1 MKLLTIAA
9 SFRLQRSDRS
19 MDNRSDIWRGVDA
32 IKARFID
39 LSDKVWGTPE
49 VCYTEARS
57 AAEHLA
63 ELKHQGFRITEN
75 VAGIPTALMGEWGE
89 GGPVIA
95 FLGEY
100 DALPG
105 LSQEAGVAEHRPVET
120 GGHGH
125 GCGHNLLGSAALL
138 AATAV
143 KDWLA
148 EHKVQGR
155 VRYYGCPAEEGG
167 AAKAFMVRS
176 GAFADADI
184 AVTWHPHSFWE
195 VAVTPSLAN
204 TRADFIFTGRT
215 SHAAASPHL
224 GRSALDAV
232 ELMNVGVNYMRE
244 HMPSDARVH
253 YALLDTG
260 GIAPNV
266 VQAHARVRY
275 SIRARDLPGMTELVE
290 RASTE
295 MRRGRGMRGAAGE
308 DEIGARV
315 RERRRDRDFP
325 EAVRVPGHGDIG
337 IGERA
342 RAHHEGLG
350 RAAFLGGTAVIADA
364 AGHLVLGKPV
374 LHGGGGE
381 QRRRAQQIVAAAMAV
396 TAGLDRPVLG
406 NAGLLAE
413 AGQGVIFAE
422 ERDDGAALAPFAHQ
436 RGRNAGQVLGD
447 AETLV
452 LKLSQMLGGGARLG
466 VAHLRRSPDLVAPV
480 DETRLDRVTATPNV
494 TTVVHAPVRS
504 SQVKTK
510 RQWLPAS
517 RWPA

>member
-1 MKLLTIAA
+1 
-9 SFRLQRSDRS
+9 
-19 MDNRSDIWRGVDA
+19 MDNRSDIWRGVDE
-32 IKARFID
+32 IKPRFTALAD
-39 LSDKVWGTPE
+39 RVWGMPE

-57 AAEHLA
+57 SAEHLA
-63 ELKHQGFRITEN
+63 ELRHQGFRITEN
-75 VAGIPTALMGEWGE
+75 VADIPTAMMGEWGE

-105 LSQEAGVAEHRPVET
+105 LSQEAGVAEPRPVEA

-148 EHKVQGR
+148 ANKVPGR

-167 AAKAFMVRS
+167 AAKTFMVRS
-176 GAFADADI
+176 GAFDDADV
-184 AVTWHPHSFWE
+184 AVTWHPYPFWE

-204 TRADFIFTGRT
+204 TRADFTFTGRT

-275 SIRARDLPGMTELVE
+275 SIRARDLPGMNELV
-290 RASTE
+290 
-295 MRRGRGMRGAAGE
+295 GR
-308 DEIGARV
+308 V
-315 RERRRDRDFP
+315 
-325 EAVRVPGHGDIG
+325 HK
-337 IGERA
+337 
-342 RAHHEGLG
+342 
-350 RAAFLGGTAVIADA
+350 IA
-364 AGHLVLGKPV
+364 
-374 LHGGGGE
+374 
-381 QRRRAQQIVAAAMAV
+381 Q
-396 TAGLDRPVLG
+396 
-406 NAGLLAE
+406 
-413 AGQGVIFAE
+413 
-422 ERDDGAALAPFAHQ
+422 GAALMTETKMEMKIISAVSNLLHNAPLEQALHGIMEDLGPPHFDEADKDFAAKIQ
-436 RGRNAGQVLGD
+436 ATLSDKDIASDYDMIGMEPSATGRSPTSSCRSMPSA
-447 AETLV
+447 T
-452 LKLSQMLGGGARLG
+452 
-466 VAHLRRSPDLVAPV
+466 RRSARPMSAMSAGWYRPRRSMRPPIAIGTPLHTWQVVAQGKSAHAHKAMVQAAKAMASLGIKALTEPALLAAAKADLKNRTARTPYVNPLPQDVAPP
-480 DETRLDRVTATPNV
+480 LDM
-494 TTVVHAPVRS
+494 S
-504 SQVKTK
+504 LS
-510 RQWLPAS
+510 
-517 RWPA
+517 